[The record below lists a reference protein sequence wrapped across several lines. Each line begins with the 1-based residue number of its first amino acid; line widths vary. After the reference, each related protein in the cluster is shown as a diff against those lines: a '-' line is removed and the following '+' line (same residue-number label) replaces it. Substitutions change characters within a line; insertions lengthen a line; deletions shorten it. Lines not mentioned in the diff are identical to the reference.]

1 MHPSYF
7 LNIGLSEEDPAREL
21 KLPADFSEWL
31 FHANY
36 WGRVNET
43 AGTSF
48 SQYEEEMLIHQ
59 HMPLAMEGLEKIKE
73 VLLKMTASDIRFV
86 YGWNEGREALYCSVS
101 VKALIQNI
109 EGLERFFLSAFYVG
123 ADVYCQL

>member
-1 MHPSYF
+1 
-7 LNIGLSEEDPAREL
+7 
-21 KLPADFSEWL
+21 
-31 FHANY
+31 
-36 WGRVNET
+36 
-43 AGTSF
+43 
-48 SQYEEEMLIHQ
+48 
-59 HMPLAMEGLEKIKE
+59 MPLAMEGLEKIKE